1 MTIDNRQI
9 PPGPKSHK
17 SETQL
22 LMLSTNQR
30 LKWFCNQQ
38 FCLNISCVELGRE
51 INKEV
56 RLPKFLSDSEI
67 ASREIASHFPQ
78 HSANYLILGRGGGRG
93 AVGLIRYIR
102 MKKYD
107 GDDF

>member
-1 MTIDNRQI
+1 MDSEKAQKLNICVLMLVCKKIGAKNKSSVLISDCVWLGTMTIDNRQI

-56 RLPKFLSDSEI
+56 RLPKFLSDAEI
-67 ASREIASHFPQ
+67 ASLR
-78 HSANYLILGRGGGRG
+78 
-93 AVGLIRYIR
+93 
-102 MKKYD
+102 
-107 GDDF
+107 